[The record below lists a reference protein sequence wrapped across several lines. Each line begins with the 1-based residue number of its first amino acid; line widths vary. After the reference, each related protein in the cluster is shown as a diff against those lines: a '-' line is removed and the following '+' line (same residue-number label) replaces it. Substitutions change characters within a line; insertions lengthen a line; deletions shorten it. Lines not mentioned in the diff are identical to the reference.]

1 MTSKTFQKKMIRK
14 RKKHPHKANRKA
26 DLKRVIRN
34 NEILSKV

>member
-14 RKKHPHKANRKA
+14 RKKHAHKANRKA
-26 DLKRVIRN
+26 DQKRVIRN